1 MIKKQLYCAFSYNVH
16 DSSVAFSLDDNIV
29 LVLEAERIFKKKRKW
44 CDKNEMEFLIQ
55 YGLRCLNKDADDV
68 KSWAM
73 TTLQNPL
80 LWENQINI
88 FDKDNTPREPF
99 WMDFNILG
107 SKRKILVINHHLAHA
122 ATYYLS
128 NFADALIITCDG
140 GGDSECATVFEADKN
155 TLTRI
160 KFDSKKLI
168 NGKFYGACSYFIYQ
182 EMHCEG
188 KMMALAGYGAPR
200 KHILEKLER
209 IIYELNY
216 LHYFDSQK
224 ILKKEFPEIKC
235 DNKNIF
241 EKEKLDFAASVQ
253 KLFSDLRIK
262 DISKIINEIKEAPN
276 NLVMAGGVSLNLDTN
291 TEILKAFPD
300 INQFIAPC
308 CDDTGQSLGALSIL
322 IVKEFGRRP
331 NVKLPYL
338 GMGANSMT
346 YDKDTVF
353 KAVDILN
360 KNGVVILHNGKA
372 EIGPRALGNR
382 SFIARPDN
390 IGVKQVLSEK
400 IKQRES
406 YRPVAP
412 VTIEE
417 KVDDY
422 FVGQK
427 TSPFMLYKY
436 DVIESKRELLMGAVH
451 HDGSARVQTVSEGS
465 NSFLYDLIKAFGDR
479 TGIYVLLNT
488 SLNLKGDPIANTI
501 EDTIKIYNEIEEP
514 KMLIYNGRIHNS
526 ALF

>member
-1 MIKKQLYCAFSYNVH
+1 MKKEQLYCAFSYNVH
-16 DSSVAFSLDDNIV
+16 DSSVAFSMNNNIV

-44 CDKNEMEFLIQ
+44 CDKNEMEFLIK
-55 YGLRCLNKDADDV
+55 YGLKYLNKDVDDV

-80 LWENQINI
+80 LWEDQIDI

-107 SKRKILVINHHLAHA
+107 SKRKILVVNHHLAHA

-128 NFADALIITCDG
+128 DFTDALIVTCDG
-140 GGDSECATVFEADKN
+140 GGDSECAAIFKADKN
-155 TLTRI
+155 ILTRI
-160 KFDSKKLI
+160 KFDSKKLVT
-168 NGKFYGACSYFIYQ
+168 GKFYGACSYFIYQ
-182 EMHCEG
+182 EMYCEG
-188 KMMALAGYGAPR
+188 KMMALAGYGVPR

-209 IIYELNY
+209 IIPELNY

-224 ILKKEFPEIKC
+224 ILKKEFPEIRC
-235 DNKNIF
+235 DEKNIF

-253 KLFSDLRIK
+253 KLFSNLRIE
-262 DISKIINEIKEAPN
+262 DILKVINETKETPN

-291 TEILKAFPD
+291 TEILRAFPS
-300 INQFIAPC
+300 IKQFIAPC

-322 IVKEFGRRP
+322 IVQELGCRP

-338 GMGANSMT
+338 GMGANSIT
-346 YDKDTVF
+346 YDKNTISKVI
-353 KAVDILN
+353 DILN
-360 KNGVVILHNGKA
+360 QNGIVILHSGKA

-390 IGVKQVLSEK
+390 IEVKKVLSEK

-417 KVDDY
+417 KVNDY
-422 FVGQK
+422 FVGPK

-436 DVIESKRELLMGAVH
+436 DVIESKRELLVGATH
-451 HDGSARVQTVSEGS
+451 HDGSARVQTVTKES
-465 NSFLYDLIKAFGDR
+465 NSFLYDLIKAFGDNAG
-479 TGIYVLLNT
+479 TYALLNT
-488 SLNLKGDPIANTI
+488 SLNLRGDPISNTL
-501 EDTIKIYNEIEEP
+501 EDSLNIYKNISKP
-514 KMLIYNGRIHNS
+514 KVLIYNGAIEKID
-526 ALF
+526 F